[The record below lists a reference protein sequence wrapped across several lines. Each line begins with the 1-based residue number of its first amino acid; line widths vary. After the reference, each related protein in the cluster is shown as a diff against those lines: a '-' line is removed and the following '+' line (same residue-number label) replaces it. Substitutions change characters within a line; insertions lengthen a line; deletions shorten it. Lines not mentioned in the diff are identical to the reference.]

1 MKPREFKTAIYKEMS
16 EMTKALGNP
25 HRLEILDLL
34 AQSPASVE
42 YISKNTTLSIANTSQ
57 HLQVLKH
64 AKLVKTERK
73 GKYIYYKLIS
83 EDVFYAWSA
92 LRNLG
97 FANNAEINRL
107 LEDYRS
113 KSEDFE
119 IISTEELLEKM
130 ENDDVVVIDVRPE
143 DEYRNGHIKRA
154 LSLPK
159 KSLHERLEEL
169 SDDKEVVVY
178 CRGPLC
184 LMADEAV
191 NYLRNNG
198 FKAKRLEYGFPD
210 WQENG
215 LPVER

>member
-1 MKPREFKTAIYKEMS
+1 MTSREFKTAIYKEMS

-34 AQSPASVE
+34 AQGAAPVE
-42 YISKNTTLSIANTSQ
+42 YISKHTTLTVANASQ

-73 GKYIYYKLIS
+73 GKYIYYKLMS
-83 EDVFYAWSA
+83 EEVFVAWSA

-97 FANNAEINRL
+97 FANNADISRL

-113 KSEDFE
+113 KSEEFE
-119 IISTEELLEKM
+119 IISSKELLKKM
-130 ENDDVVVIDVRPE
+130 ENDEVIVIDVRPE
-143 DEYRNGHIKRA
+143 NEYINGHIRGA
-154 LSLPK
+154 LSIPTKGLQQ
-159 KSLHERLEEL
+159 RLAEL
-169 SDDKEVVVY
+169 SNDQELVVY

-191 NYLRNNG
+191 DYLKKKG
-198 FKAKRLEYGFPD
+198 IKAKRLEYGFPD
-210 WQENG
+210 WMESG
-215 LPVER
+215 LPVEY

>member
-1 MKPREFKTAIYKEMS
+1 MTPREFKTAIYKEMS

-34 AQSPASVE
+34 AQGPAPVE
-42 YISKNTTLSIANTSQ
+42 YISKNTTLSVANASQ

-83 EDVFYAWSA
+83 EDVFDAWSA

-113 KSEDFE
+113 KSGEFD
-119 IISTEELLEKM
+119 IISTEELFTKM

-143 DEYRNGHIKRA
+143 DEYRNGHIKEA
-154 LSLPK
+154 LSFPK
-159 KSLHERLEEL
+159 KNLHERLANL
-169 SDDKEVVVY
+169 SNDKELVAY

-191 NYLRNNG
+191 DYLNKNG
-198 FKAKRLEYGFPD
+198 FKAKRLEFGFPE
-210 WQENG
+210 WQESG
-215 LPVER
+215 LPIES